1 MDSIS
6 KRKMIY
12 IICFIIQTISIIIT
26 AIAPIIIYK
35 NIDSN
40 YSLYCKTFPNSG
52 DGCKEEF
59 KKLFP
64 SGFSFSCT
72 DLRGMA
78 ILEYIFYSLIIVI
91 FSIIFCIIFAIKIKN
106 NLKNDNC
113 SKISIIFFVIFM
125 LFLIYFSIVII
136 RLIPQRTSLSEN
148 CNNIPVGNALGRAKT
163 AKAFGII
170 DIIINLVII
179 ATTIIKIIIL
189 LKSNNYNNLQE
200 AQLI

>member
-40 YSLYCKTFPNSG
+40 YSLYCRTFPNSG

-64 SGFSFSCT
+64 SGFSFSCS

-148 CNNIPVGNALGRAKT
+148 CSGTLGETLGRART

-170 DIIINLVII
+170 DIIINLAII
-179 ATTIIKIIIL
+179 VTTIIKIIIL